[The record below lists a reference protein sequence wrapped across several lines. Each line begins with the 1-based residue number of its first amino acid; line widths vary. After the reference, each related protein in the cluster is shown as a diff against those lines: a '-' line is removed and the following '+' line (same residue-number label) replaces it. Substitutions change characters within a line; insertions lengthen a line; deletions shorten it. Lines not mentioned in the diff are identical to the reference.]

1 MESIEI
7 FNNYILYSDGSV
19 YSRYKGRFIKFS
31 PDKKGYY
38 TSRLI
43 VDGKPKTVK
52 LHRLVGEN
60 FVDNPHNYA
69 EINHIDGDKSNNHVN
84 NLEWCS
90 RGYNLQHA
98 WDLELRVR
106 PNGGLNGR
114 ATISEETAIG
124 ICEDIIGKHKTCD
137 IARKYGVKWHIVDSI
152 RRGKTWKH
160 VSIKYFDNVM

>member
-7 FNNYILYSDGSV
+7 FNNYILYKDGSV

-52 LHRLVGEN
+52 MHRLIGES
-60 FVDNPHNYA
+60 FIENPDGYS
-69 EINHIDGDKSNNHVN
+69 EINHIDGDKSNNHVD

-90 RGYNLQHA
+90 RGQNLQHA
-98 WDLELRVR
+98 WDMGLRTK
-106 PNGGLNGR
+106 PFGNLNGR
-114 ATISEETAIG
+114 ATISEEIVVS
-124 ICEDIIGKHKTCD
+124 ICKDILDKHKTCD
-137 IARKYGVKWHIVDSI
+137 IARKYGVRWHIVDSI
-152 RRGKTWKH
+152 RKKKTWKH
-160 VSIKYFDNVM
+160 VSNKYFDNVM